1 MAQGVVVIVEYFNH
15 GFRKISIEA
24 LCEGR
29 RLANEL
35 GKELSAVVMGSGI
48 SDAAAELAKFGADRI
63 VMADDAQLQPF
74 NAEAYCNVF
83 CDIVKEFDPA
93 IVLLGASMTG
103 LELGARIAARL
114 GAGLANECTAFSI
127 IDGRLVATRFLY
139 GGRAIAK
146 VEIAGDIQMASIR
159 PNMMTIEEVAG
170 SGEIVPFAVNVGDL
184 KVEVVE
190 ENVHFSTKVELTEAD
205 YVISGGRGLN
215 GEDYSILEE
224 LATLL
229 GGAVGA
235 SRNAVDA
242 GWRPVSDQVGQT
254 GKVVSP
260 KLYVAC
266 GISGAMQHVAG
277 ISTSDTIVAINND
290 PDALIF
296 KVADYCIIDDL
307 FEVVPEITKEIR
319 AVKG

>member
-1 MAQGVVVIVEYFNH
+1 MAKGVVVIVEYFNN

-24 LCEGR
+24 LCEGK

-35 GKELSAVVMGSGI
+35 GKELSAVVMGSAI
-48 SDAAAELAKFGADRI
+48 SDAAAELGKFGADRI
-63 VMADDAQLQPF
+63 VVADDAQLQPS

-93 IVLLGASMTG
+93 IVLFGASMTG
-103 LELGARIAARL
+103 LELGARAAARL

-127 IDGRLVATRFLY
+127 VDGRLVATRFLY

-159 PNMMTIEEVAG
+159 PNMMAIKEVAG

-190 ENVHFSTKVELTEAD
+190 ENVQLSTKVELTEAD

-296 KVADYCIIDDL
+296 KVADYCIVDDL

-319 AVKG
+319 AIKG

>member
-1 MAQGVVVIVEYFNH
+1 MAHGVVVIVEYFNN

-24 LCEGR
+24 LCEGK

-35 GKELSAVVMGSGI
+35 GKELLAVVMGSGI
-48 SDAAAELAKFGADRI
+48 SDSAAVLGKYGADRI
-63 VMADDAQLQPF
+63 VVADDAQLQTF
-74 NAEAYCNVF
+74 SAEAYCNVF

-93 IVLLGASMTG
+93 IVLLGASMNG
-103 LELGARIAARL
+103 LEMSGRVAARL

-127 IDGRLVATRFLY
+127 TDGRLVATRFLY

-146 VEIAGDIQMASIR
+146 VEIVGDIQMASIR
-159 PNMMTIEEVAG
+159 PNMMAIEEVAG

-184 KVEVVE
+184 KVELVE
-190 ENVHFSTKVELTEAD
+190 EKVQLSTKVELTEAD
-205 YVISGGRGLN
+205 YVISGGRGLK
-215 GEDYSILEE
+215 GSDFSILEE

-266 GISGAMQHVAG
+266 GISGAMQHIAG

-307 FEVVPEITKEIR
+307 FEVIPEITKEIR
-319 AVKG
+319 AVKN